1 MKKKLG
7 LITATVALGAL
18 LAVGGTLA
26 WFTDTE
32 TATNVVTTGNV
43 NISILE
49 NGEVKDDNG
58 ITFPENQVPG
68 ASLEKVV
75 TVANT
80 GANPAYVRV
89 TLDVTGKDG
98 DAELTDDQIALIKA
112 AIKFPESS
120 TWDTDDNEVY
130 YYEGVVAPEGSTEA
144 LITGIEIPTTWN
156 NNMTD
161 LQFEVKIVAE
171 AIQSENLLAEGV
183 KAEVTSLKAAFGDAM
198 LDGAPTVPDFDV
210 PAAE

>member
-49 NGEVKDDNG
+49 NDEVKDDSG

-75 TVANT
+75 TVKNT

-89 TLDVTGKDG
+89 TLDVTGKD
-98 DAELTDDQIALIKA
+98 DAVLTDAQIALIKA
-112 AIKFPESS
+112 AIQFPESS

-130 YYEGVVAPEGSTEA
+130 YYIGEVAPEGSTEA
-144 LITGIEIPTTWN
+144 LITGIAIPTTWD
-156 NNMTD
+156 NNMTNLKFD
-161 LQFEVKIVAE
+161 VKIVAE
-171 AIQSENLLAEGV
+171 AIQSENLLAEGAAV
-183 KAEVTSLKAAFGDAM
+183 NVANLKDAFVGAM
-198 LDGAPTVPDFDV
+198 SDGATTVPDFEI
-210 PAAE
+210 AAE